1 MGSLCPTFQTWP
13 CSLFNVQCSLFM
25 PHCKAFNFGFVF
37 HNNLNGSSGNHTGL
51 SVKNISSNKSIKNLE
66 CYPAV
71 LGWLFKFS
79 EQLTAPTLKCYLE
92 TSWSMYISKLTS
104 SSCDKGD
111 PVFNSY
117 VLNTWDNKLLLLLH
131 QRVKPD
137 ASYLLHLSALIST
150 SPSDFLA
157 QIIALIWPTS
167 FLSLR
172 MLAISMIW
180 HKYVLFHDFQILLM
194 CY

>member
-1 MGSLCPTFQTWP
+1 M
-13 CSLFNVQCSLFM
+13 FM
-25 PHCKAFNFGFVF
+25 PHCKAFNFGFIF

-79 EQLTAPTLKCYLE
+79 EQLTVPTLKCDLE
-92 TSWSMYISKLTS
+92 TSWSTSESSQAQVVIKATPALTVMYLILEAINYYYYYISECETRRLIFAAS
-104 SSCDKGD
+104 VGAHID
-111 PVFNSY
+111 
-117 VLNTWDNKLLLLLH
+117 LL
-131 QRVKPD
+131 VW
-137 ASYLLHLSALIST
+137 
-150 SPSDFLA
+150 F

-180 HKYVLFHDFQILLM
+180 HKYVLFHDFWILSR
-194 CY
+194 CC